1 MKIYTIFNRKKP
13 HQTWVKAVILNQRR
27 FCSLVDLETF
37 LVVTTI
43 VQGCCYTPHNVQ
55 DSTLQTR
62 IIWLKM
68 SIRSKEG
75 KQIQTY
81 NKKYRKVISKQV
93 FMYLYSKKKKNLEKQ
108 HYCVHYQFNDNSK
121 FTLQHTQCHK
131 GHHFFKHLYCDE
143 HIKLSHYKV
152 LKGHCKKKG
161 LLTVGTWRPLA
172 LISTLISCGGP
183 SGWLL

>member
-68 SIRSKEG
+68 PTRSKER

-93 FMYLYSKKKKNLEKQ
+93 FMYLYSKKKKIWKSNIIVSIINLMTTLNSP
-108 HYCVHYQFNDNSK
+108 FNICSAITDTIS
-121 FTLQHTQCHK
+121 
-131 GHHFFKHLYCDE
+131 
-143 HIKLSHYKV
+143 LS
-152 LKGHCKKKG
+152 
-161 LLTVGTWRPLA
+161 
-172 LISTLISCGGP
+172 ISTVMSTSSFPIMRCWKDTVRKRGS
-183 SGWLL
+183 WL